1 MAGFVSATF
10 ANEMD
15 SVVESF
21 KRATVEET
29 QIETCKKIFCKCF
42 AFGCASGGVS
52 NTSMYIDFL
61 FEKYNFIDILRI
73 VLSEDNQ
80 DWGNEARSACMS
92 MVLSMI
98 NFDESIVSRFDS
110 EFLSILLEEND
121 NIVDRDGKNISDQ
134 IAFKIADLME

>member
-1 MAGFVSATF
+1 
-10 ANEMD
+10 
-15 SVVESF
+15 
-21 KRATVEET
+21 
-29 QIETCKKIFCKCF
+29 
-42 AFGCASGGVS
+42 
-52 NTSMYIDFL
+52 
-61 FEKYNFIDILRI
+61 
-73 VLSEDNQ
+73 
-80 DWGNEARSACMS
+80 MS